1 MDEIVARLAESIRA
15 AGAVRQPLR
24 IRGGGT
30 KDFYGQALQG
40 EVLDTRAYAGIIDY
54 DPTELVLTARCGTSL
69 TEIEAIMKAQGQM
82 LGFEPPHF
90 GAHATLGGCVAA
102 GLSGPRRAFAGSVR
116 DFVLGV
122 RLLDGRATD
131 LRFGGRVMKN
141 VAGYDLSR
149 LSVGALG
156 TLGLLL
162 EVSMKAQPLPRSET
176 TVRLEV
182 SQAEALRQMNA
193 WGGRAL
199 PISAACHVAG
209 QLFVR
214 LSGAEPAVDGARKKI
229 GGESL
234 DEAER
239 FWTDVREHE
248 LDFFKRA
255 PTLWRLSLRP
265 TAPPLE
271 LPGPQVVEWNGAL
284 RWVASDSDA
293 NAVRR
298 AASKSGG
305 HATLFR
311 ANAKSAVTFQPL
323 SPPLHALHKRLK
335 AVFDPHGILNAGR
348 LYADL

>member
-1 MDEIVARLAESIRA
+1 
-15 AGAVRQPLR
+15 
-24 IRGGGT
+24 
-30 KDFYGQALQG
+30 
-40 EVLDTRAYAGIIDY
+40 
-54 DPTELVLTARCGTSL
+54 
-69 TEIEAIMKAQGQM
+69 
-82 LGFEPPHF
+82 
-90 GAHATLGGCVAA
+90 
-102 GLSGPRRAFAGSVR
+102 
-116 DFVLGV
+116 
-122 RLLDGRATD
+122 
-131 LRFGGRVMKN
+131 
-141 VAGYDLSR
+141 
-149 LSVGALG
+149 
-156 TLGLLL
+156 
-162 EVSMKAQPLPRSET
+162 
-176 TVRLEV
+176 
-182 SQAEALRQMNA
+182 MNA
-193 WGGRAL
+193 WAGKAL
-199 PISAACHVAG
+199 PISATCHVAG

-293 NAVRR
+293 NAVRH
-298 AASKSGG
+298 AASRSGG

-323 SPPLHALHKRLK
+323 PPPLHALHKRVK